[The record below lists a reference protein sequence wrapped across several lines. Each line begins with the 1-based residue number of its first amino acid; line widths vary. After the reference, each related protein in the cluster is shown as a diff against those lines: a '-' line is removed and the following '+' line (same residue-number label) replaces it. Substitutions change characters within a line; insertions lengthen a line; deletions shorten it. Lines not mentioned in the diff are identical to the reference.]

1 MNGGGLRLPSRVTL
15 PAAPLIAGWHLR
27 QALGVS
33 KARLHLW
40 RRDQG
45 FPPFHRDG
53 KNYYTDTASVQR
65 WLESRGVQVSRL

>member
-40 RRDQG
+40 RRDQL
-45 FPPFHRDG
+45 FPPYFREGRD
-53 KNYYTDTASVQR
+53 YFTDTDAVQR
-65 WLESRGVQVSRL
+65 WLEARGVKVTRL

>member
-1 MNGGGLRLPSRVTL
+1 MRTGLSVPHRVTL
-15 PAAPLIAGWHLR
+15 PSTPLIAGWHLR

-45 FPPFHRDG
+45 FPPFHRSGRD
-53 KNYYTDTASVQR
+53 YFTDTDAVER
-65 WLESRGVQVSRL
+65 WLEERGTRVTRL